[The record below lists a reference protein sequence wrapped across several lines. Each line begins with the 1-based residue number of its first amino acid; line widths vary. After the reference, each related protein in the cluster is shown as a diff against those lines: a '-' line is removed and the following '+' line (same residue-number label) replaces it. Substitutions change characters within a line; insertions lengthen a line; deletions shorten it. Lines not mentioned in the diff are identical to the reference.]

1 VKLLCFIYSVECVAL
16 NACSCVTSVVLLL
29 PPPIS
34 LSISHRSPTRRRVP
48 NCPRGQRGGGSRDNL
63 DVQIGERER
72 EKQKR
77 CDKRQQQQP
86 RTRESN
92 RRNRLRASSFSAT
105 AIYPHDTITLL
116 PFSVFPVVPS
126 CTTGCGELFQLQVPN
141 FPSPSLYMLLARL
154 AHNVSCRHITLGSMV
169 SL

>member
-1 VKLLCFIYSVECVAL
+1 MKLLVLYLLGGMCGPERMFQRHERRLAL
-16 NACSCVTSVVLLL
+16 ASSPL
-29 PPPIS
+29 S
-34 LSISHRSPTRRRVP
+34 LSLPAPLHDGECLTVPEDKGGVTRHTRRSNR
-48 NCPRGQRGGGSRDNL
+48 
-63 DVQIGERER
+63 RER

-116 PFSVFPVVPS
+116 PF
-126 CTTGCGELFQLQVPN
+126 
-141 FPSPSLYMLLARL
+141 
-154 AHNVSCRHITLGSMV
+154 
-169 SL
+169 